1 MTSFDVQQVREQF
14 PILRQQIHGHP
25 QVYLD
30 SAATAHKP
38 ECVLQAM
45 LDFYRTDNAN
55 VHRSA
60 HTLAGRAT
68 QKFEQARQRVADFLH
83 APFCDE
89 IIWTR
94 GTTEAINLVA
104 QSWGRQTLQAGDEVL
119 VSAMEHHANL
129 VTWQQIAKQ
138 TGAQLRIIP
147 LLASGELD
155 LLAYQAM
162 LSPNTKMVALVHVSN
177 VLGTVNP
184 VAEVVR
190 LAKQVGALTLIDGA
204 QAVAHA
210 PVDVQALDCDFYAF
224 SGHKVYG
231 PTGIGVLYG
240 RREILAQLPPWQFGG
255 EMIKQVSYTDSE
267 FNLPPL
273 RFEAGTPAIAEALG
287 LSAALDFVSQQQS
300 AGAETYQQQLLQHLI
315 AGLQHIK
322 GVSIVGQPAQR
333 QGVVSIVLA
342 QAHHHDVCQLLD
354 AQGIAVRSGHHCAMP
369 LLKSLGLAGTLR
381 ISLGVY
387 NNKTEIDIF
396 LQALHQAL
404 ELLND

>member
-1 MTSFDVQQVREQF
+1 MTLFDVQQVREQF
-14 PILRQQIHGHP
+14 PILQQQINGHP
-25 QVYLD
+25 LVYLD

-83 APFCDE
+83 AQSCDE

-147 LLASGELD
+147 LLANGELD
-155 LLAYQAM
+155 LQAYQAM

-210 PVDVQALDCDFYAF
+210 PVDVQALGCDFYAF

-240 RREILAQLPPWQFGG
+240 RREILARLPPWQFGG
-255 EMIKQVSYTDSE
+255 EMIKLVSYTDSE

-315 AGLQHIK
+315 AGLQQIK
-322 GVSIVGQPAQR
+322 SVSIVGQPAQR

-369 LLKSLGLAGTLR
+369 LLNSLGLAGTLR

-387 NNKTEIDIF
+387 NNKTEIEAF
-396 LQALHQAL
+396 LQALRQAL
-404 ELLND
+404 ELLDD

>member
-25 QVYLD
+25 LVYLD

-240 RREILAQLPPWQFGG
+240 RREILALLPPWQFGG

>member
-14 PILRQQIHGHP
+14 PILQQQINGHP
-25 QVYLD
+25 LVYLD

-83 APFCDE
+83 AQFCDE

-147 LLASGELD
+147 LLTNGELD
-155 LLAYQAM
+155 LQAYQAM

-210 PVDVQALDCDFYAF
+210 PVDVQALGCDFYAF